1 MKFRYYLF
9 SLLILPA
16 LLPLYSQV
24 NFSSSNLPIIVL
36 DTYGQPI
43 PNEPKIPADMGIIYN
58 GPGIRNYLT
67 DPFNHFDGHIG
78 IEIRGSSSQM
88 FPKKS
93 YAVETRDSLGNNLN
107 VSLLGMPEEN
117 DWILYAPYTDKTM
130 LRDILTFKIGR
141 DLGHY
146 ASRFR
151 FCEMVLNGDYQGVY
165 VLLEKIKRDR
175 NRVDIRSM
183 QPGYITGD
191 ELTGGYIIKIDKFDG
206 SLVGGWNS
214 QFPPYPGAWQQIYYQ
229 YHYPDPVEIVP
240 EQQAYIQ
247 GYIFQFE
254 SLMNSTLY
262 RDPFIGYYDFVNVPS
277 FIDFFLVSELGKN
290 VDSYRLSTFMYKD
303 RDSEG
308 GRLTMGPLWDFN
320 LAFGN
325 ADYYNGWYTSGW
337 QLNVSI
343 TGDYW
348 QNPFWWYKLLA
359 DPIFMNRTARRWYEL
374 RENILSSGSLLS
386 FIDSCTVELDES
398 QTRNYLQWPILG
410 TYVWPNWFI
419 GQTYQDEINFL
430 KTWLQNRINWMNL
443 VLNSQYTR
451 IDWTAADSL
460 ELSAEVGLTLKV
472 PLTAIAHNQLN
483 VDSITFISRPTSL
496 SIISSADTVIFLP
509 QQAGEY
515 AFKGLGWQNGQIV
528 ELSPP
533 YTFNATSTTIS
544 EEPLSAPEYFVLLQN
559 YPNPFNTSTIIS
571 WQLTVGNWIKLSI
584 YDLSGREVAV
594 MVNEKQEAGYHHIE
608 FDASSL
614 ASGIYIYQLSIGSL
628 IGKSEGLIE
637 SKKMIFLK

>member
-93 YAVETRDSLGNNLN
+93 DAVETRDSLGNNLN
-107 VSLLGMPEEN
+107 VSLLGMPEKN

-325 ADYYNGWYTSGW
+325 ADYYNGWDTSGW
-337 QLNVSI
+337 QVNVSI
-343 TGDYW
+343 TGGYW
-348 QNPFWWYKLLA
+348 QK
-359 DPIFMNRTARRWYEL
+359 
-374 RENILSSGSLLS
+374 
-386 FIDSCTVELDES
+386 
-398 QTRNYLQWPILG
+398 
-410 TYVWPNWFI
+410 
-419 GQTYQDEINFL
+419 
-430 KTWLQNRINWMNL
+430 
-443 VLNSQYTR
+443 
-451 IDWTAADSL
+451 
-460 ELSAEVGLTLKV
+460 
-472 PLTAIAHNQLN
+472 PL
-483 VDSITFISRPTSL
+483 
-496 SIISSADTVIFLP
+496 
-509 QQAGEY
+509 
-515 AFKGLGWQNGQIV
+515 W
-528 ELSPP
+528 
-533 YTFNATSTTIS
+533 
-544 EEPLSAPEYFVLLQN
+544 
-559 YPNPFNTSTIIS
+559 
-571 WQLTVGNWIKLSI
+571 
-584 YDLSGREVAV
+584 
-594 MVNEKQEAGYHHIE
+594 
-608 FDASSL
+608 
-614 ASGIYIYQLSIGSL
+614 
-628 IGKSEGLIE
+628 
-637 SKKMIFLK
+637 